1 MSAVRRISI
10 LFAAAC
16 ASANVDVLNEILKGG
31 VERSVYP
38 GTVAVIGNKQGPLY
52 SNAVGRHSYDKS
64 DTIVKAETLF
74 DLASLT
80 KVVSTTSVVA
90 LLYQNG
96 YFNLDTKV
104 ADILGDDFKN
114 GGKDNI
120 TVLNCLL
127 HNAGFAPDP
136 VPWYWDPAFG
146 CPNTAHE
153 YPEEDFSCLNS
164 MIYSSFM
171 AETLV
176 TPPGEAY
183 VYSDL
188 SFITL
193 QMVVGTVVLENDL
206 VSKADMAQCLS
217 LQSGVQTLRAGAP
230 PMPQQIV
237 CAYEAFVRTQVFHRP
252 ADTLTT
258 SSDKWMP
265 TTGFLPVEA
274 VWSAC
279 APTLNDTGSGS
290 YTHKRLQGQVADG
303 DCYAMGGIAGHAGVF
318 STAGDVGKLAQYWLA
333 HAEST
338 ADTAHP
344 VQAGSV
350 ESGVL
355 PFLNATTVQL
365 FSTAYNLTQSSRALG
380 WSTNTP
386 QVQAHTFP
394 ALP

>member
-1 MSAVRRISI
+1 
-10 LFAAAC
+10 
-16 ASANVDVLNEILKGG
+16 
-31 VERSVYP
+31 
-38 GTVAVIGNKQGPLY
+38 
-52 SNAVGRHSYDKS
+52 
-64 DTIVKAETLF
+64 
-74 DLASLT
+74 LT

-96 YFNLDTKV
+96 YFNLDTRV

-114 GGKDNI
+114 GGKENI
-120 TVLNCLL
+120 TILNCLL

-136 VPWYWDPAFG
+136 VPWYWDPTFG

-153 YPEEDFSCLNS
+153 YPEEDFSCLNT

-171 AETLV
+171 SETLV

-193 QMVVGTVVLENDL
+193 QMVVGTLVLENNM
-206 VSKADMAQCLS
+206 VSKTDMAQCLS

-252 ADTLTT
+252 TDALTA
-258 SSDKWMP
+258 SADKWMP
-265 TTGFLPVEA
+265 STGFLPA
-274 VWSAC
+274 QALWSAC

-318 STAGDVGKLAQYWLA
+318 SNAGDVGKLAQYWLA
-333 HAEST
+333 HTT
-338 ADTAHP
+338 ASASETATAAALP
-344 VQAGSV
+344 VQAGAG
-350 ESGVL
+350 GVL
-355 PFLNATTVQL
+355 PFLNATTVKL

-386 QVQAHTFP
+386 QVRHHPAGYLFPLFPLFTIPRAFLGGGLRVRPQLRRHECTDFHAHG
-394 ALP
+394 LHGHVHLH